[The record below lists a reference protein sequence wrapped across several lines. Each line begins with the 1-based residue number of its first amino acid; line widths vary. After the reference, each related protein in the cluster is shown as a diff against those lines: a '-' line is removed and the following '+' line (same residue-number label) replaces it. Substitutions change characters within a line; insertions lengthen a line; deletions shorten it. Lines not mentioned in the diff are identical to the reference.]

1 MDIIGISLG
10 ANRKKWKLENSF
22 CQLEGFFYMSTG
34 KSYSTGLKTMGLN
47 LNGTQLAII
56 LND

>member
-10 ANRKKWKLENSF
+10 ANRRKWKLENSF

-34 KSYSTGLKTMGLN
+34 KFCLAGLNPMGLN
-47 LNGTQLAII
+47 NASQI
-56 LND
+56 LIEFND

>member
-47 LNGTQLAII
+47 GTQLLII
-56 LND
+56 LNE

>member
-1 MDIIGISLG
+1 MILNIVLSDFLLSSIGIFMDIIGISLG

-34 KSYSTGLKTMGLN
+34 RFYSAGL
-47 LNGTQLAII
+47 
-56 LND
+56 